1 MAEAVLRVQQV
12 MQRFGG
18 LVALQNINIDV
29 YSGEIVGII
38 GPNGAGKTTLFNVI
52 TGIYKPTQGSVF
64 LSSEDITGYK
74 PYLIAEHG
82 FARTFQNIRLFKRMT
97 ILENVM
103 LGMHVRTKSS
113 LVQILFNTASKK
125 KEDAACEKRAV
136 ELLEMMGLAEMRYEY
151 PDSLPYGA
159 QRRLEIARA
168 LATEPKGLLLDEPAA
183 GMNENETAE
192 LLEIVAKLKQ
202 AGYTIMLI
210 EHDMKFVM
218 KICDRIYV
226 LNHGEQIADGTPEVV
241 SNDPVVIEAYLG
253 KDVDDDE

>member
-1 MAEAVLRVQQV
+1 MVLR
-12 MQRFGG
+12 
-18 LVALQNINIDV
+18 A
-29 YSGEIVGII
+29 
-38 GPNGAGKTTLFNVI
+38 
-52 TGIYKPTQGSVF
+52 
-64 LSSEDITGYK
+64 
-74 PYLIAEHG
+74 
-82 FARTFQNIRLFKRMT
+82 QNIRLFKRMT

-168 LATEPKGLLLDEPAA
+168 LATEPKVLLLDEPAA

>member
-64 LSSEDITGYK
+64 LSSEDITGCK

-151 PDSLPYGA
+151 KTVIYS
-159 QRRLEIARA
+159 EIRS
-168 LATEPKGLLLDEPAA
+168 T
-183 GMNENETAE
+183 
-192 LLEIVAKLKQ
+192 Q
-202 AGYTIMLI
+202 
-210 EHDMKFVM
+210 
-218 KICDRIYV
+218 
-226 LNHGEQIADGTPEVV
+226 
-241 SNDPVVIEAYLG
+241 S
-253 KDVDDDE
+253 